1 MQAIVCHAPKD
12 LRVEAEEPASPLA
25 CGELR
30 VRVARGGICGSDL
43 HYYQHGG
50 FGAVRLKE
58 PMVLGHEISAVIE
71 EVGDAQSSFS
81 VGQRISVSPSRP
93 CGGCKFCHEGL
104 PNHCLNMRFYG
115 SAMPFPHIQGAF
127 RETLVI
133 ESGQAH
139 LLAPT
144 TTLAEGALAEPLS
157 VGLHAIQRAGGV
169 FGKRV
174 LVTGCGP
181 IGNLLIG
188 SLKAAGALQI
198 IAADLS
204 DSALACARRMG
215 ASATHNLKNE
225 PEALA
230 RYTADKGH
238 FDVMFEASGSAQ
250 ALRDGLTC
258 VRPRGIVVTVG
269 LGGDVSIPLNL
280 VVGKEIDLRGTFR
293 FHPEFAQAVDLL
305 NRKVIDV
312 KPVISHT
319 IPFNEAVQAFELAG
333 DKQQAMKVVLDF
345 GVTDL

>member
-12 LRVEAEEPASPLA
+12 LRIEDAGDALPLA
-25 CGELR
+25 PGQLR

-71 EVGDAQSSFS
+71 ETGSALERFTA
-81 VGQRISVSPSRP
+81 GQRISVSPSRP
-93 CGGCKFCHEGL
+93 CGGCKYCHEGM

-127 RETLVI
+127 RESLVI
-133 ESGQAH
+133 EASQAH

-188 SLKAAGALQI
+188 SLQAAGASQI
-198 IAADLS
+198 VAADLS
-204 DSALACARRMG
+204 DSALECARRMG
-215 ASATHNLKNE
+215 ASETHNLRDE
-225 PEALA
+225 PQALA
-230 RYTADKGH
+230 RYSAEKGH

-258 VRPRGIVVTVG
+258 VRPRGVIVTVG

-280 VVGKEIDLRGTFR
+280 VVGKEIDVRGTFR
-293 FHPEFAQAVDLL
+293 FHAEFAQAVDLL
-305 NRKVIDV
+305 NRKLIDV
-312 KPVISHT
+312 TPVISHT
-319 IPFNEAVQAFELAG
+319 LAFGEAVQAFELAG

-345 GVTDL
+345 GVPD